1 MNTFVNVTL
10 SAVMLV
16 SQTVLAQTIPI
27 QAPAPAPQV
36 TVTAPA
42 PQPTVQEVLLS
53 VCESRGYGEDCAK
66 HLLGMVWNESS
77 NVSTAVGDAGKARGY
92 FQIWTKLHKI
102 SVACAEELVCSSNWT
117 IDYLERNS
125 YPKYVS
131 YAIQCHNSCNFP
143 NGYAAKALRNG
154 ERLWNQPLE
163 LNQAAPVELPVKLA
177 VK

>member
-1 MNTFVNVTL
+1 MNSFL
-10 SAVMLV
+10 SALILV
-16 SQTVLAQTIPI
+16 SQGIISQQIPLS
-27 QAPAPAPQV
+27 PAPQV

-102 SVACAEELVCSSNWT
+102 PVTCAEDLVCSSNWT
-117 IDYLERNS
+117 INYLERNS

-163 LNQAAPVELPVKLA
+163 VTQATLIELPVKLA
-177 VK
+177 ATTK